1 MAAVKVVVRL
11 VQIVEVTV
19 RYEKWSLGGIVQGCI
34 AAPLIAAAAV
44 VCVNVV

>member
-1 MAAVKVVVRL
+1 MAVVKILVRL
-11 VQIVEVTV
+11 VLIVEVTE
-19 RYEKWSLGGIVQGCI
+19 RYEKRSLGGIVQGCI